1 MTPDFKVGKDNK
13 WFRQCVGID
22 IAKEKFNACLFMYD
36 IASDMG
42 CGTKSVEFKNTK
54 HGFNQLV
61 KWARKECLK
70 EYPLTFIM
78 EPTGVYY
85 EPLAYHLC
93 KIQQTVYIV
102 MPNKARDFCNYEGIK
117 TKTDEMDAR
126 CLALLG
132 CVNRKLTPWQPPK
145 PIFRELRQMTRFVEE
160 IQKVR
165 TMLSNHL
172 EALTHG
178 AEPVDS
184 VVKHYKKLIADIDKQ
199 LQANLNNIKDKIAT
213 DKELEEKVERICTI
227 KGIGYLTVVAIIAE
241 TNGFNLITSR
251 KQLASFAGLDVIAS
265 QSGND
270 DPKHVISKK
279 GNTHIRRALYWPG
292 ISASRFNPQMKDMYG
307 RICKRNPKVKMIGI
321 TALMRKMLLL
331 TFTLWKNGEAYDE
344 NKSGTCTPD
353 KRTVD
358 EDGRLHVQGCANK
371 KGGCSHRLTAT
382 RDSLNAHG
390 RQ

>member
-22 IAKEKFNACLFMYD
+22 IAKDKFTACLFMYD

-54 HGFNQLV
+54 QGFNQLV
-61 KWARKECLK
+61 KWARKECIK

-132 CVNRKLTPWQPPK
+132 CVNRKQTPWQPPK
-145 PIFRELRQMTRFVEE
+145 AIFRELRQMTRFVEE
-160 IQKVR
+160 MQKVR

-172 EALTHG
+172 EALTHS
-178 AEPVDS
+178 AEPVAS
-184 VVKHYKKLIADIDKQ
+184 VVKHYEKLIADIDKQ
-199 LQANLNNIKDKIAT
+199 LETNLKNIKAKIAT
-213 DKELEEKVERICTI
+213 DKELEKKVERICTI
-227 KGIGYLTVVAIIAE
+227 KGIGYLTVVTIIAE

-251 KQLASFAGLDVIAS
+251 KQLASFAGLDVIAR
-265 QSGND
+265 QSGNE

-279 GNTHIRRALYWPG
+279 GNTHIRRVLYWPG
-292 ISASRFNPQMKDMYG
+292 ISSSRFNPQMKDMYG

-321 TALMRKMLLL
+321 TAAMRKMLLL
-331 TFTLWKNGEAYDE
+331 TYTLWKNGEVYDE
-344 NKSGTCTPD
+344 GKNGTRTPG

-358 EDGRLHVQGCANK
+358 EDGRQLVQG
-371 KGGCSHRLTAT
+371 
-382 RDSLNAHG
+382 
-390 RQ
+390 

>member
-1 MTPDFKVGKDNK
+1 MTPDFKVGKGNK

-22 IAKEKFNACLFMYD
+22 IAKDKFNACLFMYD

-54 HGFNQLV
+54 QGFNQFV
-61 KWARKECLK
+61 KWARKECIK

-85 EPLAYHLC
+85 ELLAYHLC
-93 KIQQTVYIV
+93 KIHQTVYIV

-132 CVNRKLTPWQPPK
+132 CVNRRLTPWQPPK
-145 PIFRELRQMTRFVEE
+145 AIFRELRQMTRFVEDM
-160 IQKVR
+160 QKVR

-172 EALTHG
+172 EALTHS
-178 AEPVDS
+178 AEPVSS
-184 VVKHYKKLIADIDKQ
+184 VVKHYEKLIVDIDKQ
-199 LQANLNNIKDKIAT
+199 LETNLKNIKAKIAT
-213 DKELEEKVERICTI
+213 DKELDKKVERICTI
-227 KGIGYLTVVAIIAE
+227 KGIGCLTVVTIIAE

-251 KQLASFAGLDVIAS
+251 KQLASFAGLDVIAR
-265 QSGND
+265 QSGNE

-279 GNTHIRRALYWPG
+279 GNTHIRRVLYWPG
-292 ISASRFNPQMKDMYG
+292 ISSARFNPQMKDMYG

-321 TALMRKMLLL
+321 TAAMRKMLLL
-331 TFTLWKNGEAYDE
+331 TYTLWKNGEVYDE
-344 NKSGTCTPD
+344 GKKGTCTPG

-358 EDGRLHVQGCANK
+358 EDGRQLVQ
-371 KGGCSHRLTAT
+371 
-382 RDSLNAHG
+382 D
-390 RQ
+390 

>member
-22 IAKEKFNACLFMYD
+22 ISKEKFNACLFMYD

-54 HGFNQLV
+54 RGFNQLV

-199 LQANLNNIKDKIAT
+199 LQANLKNIKDKIAT

>member
-22 IAKEKFNACLFMYD
+22 IAKEKFNACMFMYD

-42 CGTKSVEFKNTK
+42 CGTKSKEFKNTK
-54 HGFNQLV
+54 QGFNQLV

-184 VVKHYKKLIADIDKQ
+184 VVMHYKKLIADIDKQ
-199 LQANLNNIKDKIAT
+199 LQANLKNSKAKIAT
-213 DKELEEKVERICTI
+213 DKDLQEKVERICTI

-331 TFTLWKNGEAYDE
+331 TFTLWKNGETYDE

-358 EDGRLHVQGCANK
+358 EDGRLLVQGCANK
-371 KGGCSHRLTAT
+371 KVAAVI
-382 RDSLNAHG
+382 DSQPHG
-390 RQ
+390 IV

>member
-54 HGFNQLV
+54 QGFNQLV
-61 KWARKECLK
+61 KWARKECIK
-70 EYPLTFIM
+70 EYPLTFLM

-145 PIFRELRQMTRFVEE
+145 AIFHELRQMTRFVEE
-160 IQKVR
+160 MQKVR

-178 AEPVDS
+178 AEPVSS
-184 VVKHYKKLIADIDKQ
+184 VVKHYEKLIADIDK
-199 LQANLNNIKDKIAT
+199 LLETNLKNIKAKIAT

-227 KGIGYLTVVAIIAE
+227 KGIGYLTVVTIIAE

-251 KQLASFAGLDVIAS
+251 KQLASFAGLDVIAR
-265 QSGND
+265 QSGNE

-279 GNTHIRRALYWPG
+279 GNTHIRRVLYWPG
-292 ISASRFNPQMKDMYG
+292 ISSSRFNPQMKDMYG

-321 TALMRKMLLL
+321 TAAMRKMLLL
-331 TFTLWKNGEAYDE
+331 TYTLWKNGEVYDE
-344 NKSGTCTPD
+344 NRKGTCTPD
-353 KRTVD
+353 KRNVD
-358 EDGRLHVQGCANK
+358 EDGRQLVQDRQKQKVA
-371 KGGCSHRLTAT
+371 AVI
-382 RDSLNAHG
+382 DSQPHEIV
-390 RQ
+390 

>member
-1 MTPDFKVGKDNK
+1 MTPDFKVGKNNK

-22 IAKEKFNACLFMYD
+22 IAKDKFNACLFMYD

-54 HGFNQLV
+54 QGFNQLV
-61 KWARKECLK
+61 KWARKECIK
-70 EYPLTFIM
+70 EYPLTFLM

-132 CVNRKLTPWQPPK
+132 CVNRKLIPWQPPK
-145 PIFRELRQMTRFVEE
+145 AIFRELRQMTRFVEE
-160 IQKVR
+160 MQKVR

-172 EALTHG
+172 EALTHS
-178 AEPVDS
+178 AEPVAS
-184 VVKHYKKLIADIDKQ
+184 VVKHYEKLIADIDKQ
-199 LQANLNNIKDKIAT
+199 LETNLKNIKAKIAT
-213 DKELEEKVERICTI
+213 DKELEEKVKHICTI
-227 KGIGYLTVVAIIAE
+227 KGFGYLTVVTIIAE

-251 KQLASFAGLDVIAS
+251 KQLASFAGLDVIAR
-265 QSGND
+265 QSGNE

-279 GNTHIRRALYWPG
+279 GNTHIRRVLYWPG
-292 ISASRFNPQMKDMYG
+292 ISSSRFNPQMKDMYG

-321 TALMRKMLLL
+321 TAAMRKMLLL
-331 TFTLWKNGEAYDE
+331 TYTLWKNGEVYDE
-344 NKSGTCTPD
+344 NKKGTCTPD

-358 EDGRLHVQGCANK
+358 EDGRQLVQ
-371 KGGCSHRLTAT
+371 
-382 RDSLNAHG
+382 D
-390 RQ
+390 

>member
-54 HGFNQLV
+54 QGFNQLV

>member
-1 MTPDFKVGKDNK
+1 MTPDFKVGKGNK

-54 HGFNQLV
+54 RGFNQLV

-93 KIQQTVYIV
+93 KIHQTVYIV

-172 EALTHG
+172 EALTHS

-184 VVKHYKKLIADIDKQ
+184 VVRHYEKLIADIDKQ
-199 LQANLNNIKDKIAT
+199 LQANLKNIKAKIAT
-213 DKELEEKVERICTI
+213 DKELEKKVERICTI
-227 KGIGYLTVVAIIAE
+227 KGMGYLTVVAIIAE

-292 ISASRFNPQMKDMYG
+292 ISASRFNPQMKGMYG

-321 TALMRKMLLL
+321 TAIMRKMLLL
-331 TFTLWKNGEAYDE
+331 TFTLWKNGETYDE
-344 NKSGTCTPD
+344 NETGTCTID

-358 EDGRLHVQGCANK
+358 EDGRLLVQECANQK
-371 KGGCSHRLTAT
+371 VAAVI
-382 RDSLNAHG
+382 DSQPHG
-390 RQ
+390 IV

>member
-54 HGFNQLV
+54 QGFNQLV
-61 KWARKECLK
+61 KWARKECIK
-70 EYPLTFIM
+70 EYPLTFLM

-145 PIFRELRQMTRFVEE
+145 AIFHELRQITRFVEE
-160 IQKVR
+160 MQKVR
-165 TMLSNHL
+165 TMFTNHL
-172 EALTHG
+172 EALTHS
-178 AEPVDS
+178 AEPVSS
-184 VVKHYKKLIADIDKQ
+184 VVKHYEKLIADIDK
-199 LQANLNNIKDKIAT
+199 LLETNLKNIKAKIAT

-227 KGIGYLTVVAIIAE
+227 KGIGYLTVVTIIAE

-251 KQLASFAGLDVIAS
+251 KQLASLAGLDVIAR
-265 QSGND
+265 QSGNE

-279 GNTHIRRALYWPG
+279 GNTHIRRVLYWPG
-292 ISASRFNPQMKDMYG
+292 ISSSRFNPQMKDMYG

-321 TALMRKMLLL
+321 TAAMRKMLLL
-331 TFTLWKNGEAYDE
+331 TYTLWKNGEVYDE
-344 NKSGTCTPD
+344 NRKGTCTPD
-353 KRTVD
+353 KRNVD
-358 EDGRLHVQGCANK
+358 EDGRQLVQ
-371 KGGCSHRLTAT
+371 
-382 RDSLNAHG
+382 D
-390 RQ
+390 

>member
-22 IAKEKFNACLFMYD
+22 IAKEKFNVCLFMYD

-54 HGFNQLV
+54 RGFNQLV

-172 EALTHG
+172 EALTHS

-184 VVKHYKKLIADIDKQ
+184 VVRHYEKLIADIDKQ
-199 LQANLNNIKDKIAT
+199 LQANLKNIKAKIAT

-227 KGIGYLTVVAIIAE
+227 KGMGYLTVVAIIAE

-292 ISASRFNPQMKDMYG
+292 ISASRFNPQMKNMYG

-331 TFTLWKNGEAYDE
+331 TFTLWKNGETYDE
-344 NKSGTCTPD
+344 NKTGTCTQD

-358 EDGRLHVQGCANK
+358 EDGRRLVQDCANK
-371 KGGCSHRLTAT
+371 KVAAVI
-382 RDSLNAHG
+382 DSQPHG
-390 RQ
+390 IV

>member
-22 IAKEKFNACLFMYD
+22 IAKDKFNACLFMYD
-36 IASDMG
+36 IGSDMG

-54 HGFNQLV
+54 QGFNQLV
-61 KWARKECLK
+61 KWARKECIK
-70 EYPLTFIM
+70 EYPLTFLM

-93 KIQQTVYIV
+93 KIGQMVYVV

-145 PIFRELRQMTRFVEE
+145 AIFRELRQMTRFVEDM
-160 IQKVR
+160 QKVR

-178 AEPVDS
+178 AEPVSS
-184 VVKHYKKLIADIDKQ
+184 VVKHYEKLIADIDK
-199 LQANLNNIKDKIAT
+199 LLETNLKNIKAKIAT

-227 KGIGYLTVVAIIAE
+227 KGIGYLTVVTIIAE

-251 KQLASFAGLDVIAS
+251 KQLASFAGLDVIAR
-265 QSGND
+265 QSGNE

-279 GNTHIRRALYWPG
+279 GNTHIRRVLYWPG
-292 ISASRFNPQMKDMYG
+292 ISSSRFNPQMKDMYG

-321 TALMRKMLLL
+321 TAAMRKMLLL
-331 TFTLWKNGEAYDE
+331 TYTLWKNGEVYDE
-344 NKSGTCTPD
+344 NRKGTCTPD

-358 EDGRLHVQGCANK
+358 EDGRQIVQ
-371 KGGCSHRLTAT
+371 
-382 RDSLNAHG
+382 D
-390 RQ
+390 

>member
-22 IAKEKFNACLFMYD
+22 IAKEKFNASLFMYD

-42 CGTKSVEFKNTK
+42 CGTKSVEFKNNK
-54 HGFNQLV
+54 QGFNQLV

-184 VVKHYKKLIADIDKQ
+184 VVMHYKKLIADIDKQ
-199 LQANLNNIKDKIAT
+199 LQANLKNIKAKIAT
-213 DKELEEKVERICTI
+213 DKDLEEKVERICTI

-279 GNTHIRRALYWPG
+279 GNTHIRRALYWRG
-292 ISASRFNPQMKDMYG
+292 ISASRYNPQMEEMYG

-331 TFTLWKNGEAYDE
+331 TFTLWKNGETYDE
-344 NKSGTCTPD
+344 NKTGACTQD

-358 EDGRLHVQGCANK
+358 EDGRLLVQGCVNK
-371 KGGCSHRLTAT
+371 KVAAVI
-382 RDSLNAHG
+382 DSQPHG
-390 RQ
+390 IV

>member
-22 IAKEKFNACLFMYD
+22 IAKEKFNASLFMYD

-42 CGTKSVEFKNTK
+42 CGTKSVEFKNNK
-54 HGFNQLV
+54 QGFNQLV

-172 EALTHG
+172 AALTHG

-184 VVKHYKKLIADIDKQ
+184 VVMHYKKLIADIDKQ
-199 LQANLNNIKDKIAT
+199 LQANLKNIKAKIAT
-213 DKELEEKVERICTI
+213 DKDLQEKVERICTI
-227 KGIGYLTVVAIIAE
+227 KGMGYLTVVAIIAE

-292 ISASRFNPQMKDMYG
+292 ISASRFNPQMKGMYG

-321 TALMRKMLLL
+321 TAIMRKMLLL
-331 TFTLWKNGEAYDE
+331 TFTLWKNGETYDE
-344 NKSGTCTPD
+344 NKTGTCTQD

-358 EDGRLHVQGCANK
+358 EDGRRLVQDCANK
-371 KGGCSHRLTAT
+371 KVAAVI
-382 RDSLNAHG
+382 DSQPHG
-390 RQ
+390 IV

>member
-22 IAKEKFNACLFMYD
+22 IAKEKFNASLFMYD

-42 CGTKSVEFKNTK
+42 CGTKSVEFKNNK
-54 HGFNQLV
+54 QGFNQLV

-184 VVKHYKKLIADIDKQ
+184 VVMHYKMLIADIDKQ
-199 LQANLNNIKDKIAT
+199 LQANLKNIKAKIAT
-213 DKELEEKVERICTI
+213 DKDLQEKVERICTI

-358 EDGRLHVQGCANK
+358 EDGRPLVQGCANK
-371 KGGCSHRLTAT
+371 KVAAVI
-382 RDSLNAHG
+382 DSQPHG
-390 RQ
+390 IV

>member
-22 IAKEKFNACLFMYD
+22 IAKDKFNACLFMYD

-54 HGFNQLV
+54 QGFNQLV
-61 KWARKECLK
+61 KWARKECIK
-70 EYPLTFIM
+70 EYPLTFLM

-93 KIQQTVYIV
+93 KIQQTVLIV

-145 PIFRELRQMTRFVEE
+145 AIFRELRQMTRFVEDM
-160 IQKVR
+160 QKVR

-178 AEPVDS
+178 AEPVAS
-184 VVKHYKKLIADIDKQ
+184 VVKHYEKLIADIDKQ
-199 LQANLNNIKDKIAT
+199 LETNLKNIKAKIAT

-227 KGIGYLTVVAIIAE
+227 KGIGYLTVVTIIAE

-251 KQLASFAGLDVIAS
+251 KQLASFAGLDVIAR
-265 QSGND
+265 QSGNE

-279 GNTHIRRALYWPG
+279 GNTHIRRVLYWPG
-292 ISASRFNPQMKDMYG
+292 ISSSRFNPQMKDMYG

-321 TALMRKMLLL
+321 TAAMRKMLLL
-331 TFTLWKNGEAYDE
+331 TYTLWKNGEVYDE
-344 NKSGTCTPD
+344 SKKGACTPD

-358 EDGRLHVQGCANK
+358 EDGRQLVQ
-371 KGGCSHRLTAT
+371 
-382 RDSLNAHG
+382 D
-390 RQ
+390 

>member
-54 HGFNQLV
+54 QGFNQLV

-199 LQANLNNIKDKIAT
+199 LQANLKNIKDKIAT

>member
-22 IAKEKFNACLFMYD
+22 IAKEKFNASLFMYD

-42 CGTKSVEFKNTK
+42 CGTKSVEFKNNK
-54 HGFNQLV
+54 QGFNQLV

-93 KIQQTVYIV
+93 KIQQTAYIV

-184 VVKHYKKLIADIDKQ
+184 VVMHYKKLIADIDKQ
-199 LQANLNNIKDKIAT
+199 LQANLKNIKAKIAT
-213 DKELEEKVERICTI
+213 DKDLQEKVERICTI

-358 EDGRLHVQGCANK
+358 EDGRLLVQGCANK
-371 KGGCSHRLTAT
+371 KVAAVI
-382 RDSLNAHG
+382 DSQPHG
-390 RQ
+390 IV

>member
-54 HGFNQLV
+54 QGFNQLV
-61 KWARKECLK
+61 KWARKECIK
-70 EYPLTFIM
+70 EYPLTFLM

-93 KIQQTVYIV
+93 KIKQTVYIV

-145 PIFRELRQMTRFVEE
+145 AIFHELRQMTRFVEE
-160 IQKVR
+160 MQKVR
-165 TMLSNHL
+165 TMFTNHL
-172 EALTHG
+172 EALTHS
-178 AEPVDS
+178 AEPVSS
-184 VVKHYKKLIADIDKQ
+184 VVKHYEKLIADIDK
-199 LQANLNNIKDKIAT
+199 LLETNLKNIKAKIAT

-227 KGIGYLTVVAIIAE
+227 KGIGYLTVVTIIAE

-251 KQLASFAGLDVIAS
+251 KQLASFAGLDVIAR
-265 QSGND
+265 QSGNE

-279 GNTHIRRALYWPG
+279 GNTHIRRVLYWPG
-292 ISASRFNPQMKDMYG
+292 ISSSRFNPQMKDMYG

-321 TALMRKMLLL
+321 TAAMRKMLLL
-331 TFTLWKNGEAYDE
+331 TYTLWKNGEVYDE
-344 NKSGTCTPD
+344 NRKETCTPD

-358 EDGRLHVQGCANK
+358 EDGRQLVQ
-371 KGGCSHRLTAT
+371 
-382 RDSLNAHG
+382 D
-390 RQ
+390 

>member
-22 IAKEKFNACLFMYD
+22 IAKEKFNVCLFMYD

-54 HGFNQLV
+54 RGFNQLV

-93 KIQQTVYIV
+93 KIHQTVYIV

-199 LQANLNNIKDKIAT
+199 LQANLKNIKDKIAT

>member
-54 HGFNQLV
+54 QGFNQLV

-93 KIQQTVYIV
+93 KIHQTVYIV

-199 LQANLNNIKDKIAT
+199 LQVNLKNIKAKIAT
-213 DKELEEKVERICTI
+213 DKELEKKVERICTI
-227 KGIGYLTVVAIIAE
+227 KGIGYLTVVTIIAE

-265 QSGND
+265 QSGNE

-292 ISASRFNPQMKDMYG
+292 ISASRFNPQMMDMYG

-331 TFTLWKNGEAYDE
+331 TFTLWKNGETYDE
-344 NKSGTCTPD
+344 NKTGACTQD

-358 EDGRLHVQGCANK
+358 EDGRLLVQGCVNK
-371 KGGCSHRLTAT
+371 KVAAVI
-382 RDSLNAHG
+382 DSQPHG
-390 RQ
+390 IV

>member
-54 HGFNQLV
+54 QGFNQLV
-61 KWARKECLK
+61 KWARKECIK
-70 EYPLTFIM
+70 EYPLTFLM

-145 PIFRELRQMTRFVEE
+145 AIFHELRQMTRFVEE
-160 IQKVR
+160 MQKVR
-165 TMLSNHL
+165 TMFTNHL
-172 EALTHG
+172 EALTHS
-178 AEPVDS
+178 AEPVSS
-184 VVKHYKKLIADIDKQ
+184 VVKHYEKLIADIDK
-199 LQANLNNIKDKIAT
+199 LLETNLKNIKAKIAT

-227 KGIGYLTVVAIIAE
+227 KGIGYLTVVTIIAE

-251 KQLASFAGLDVIAS
+251 KQLASFAGLDVIAR
-265 QSGND
+265 QSGNE

-279 GNTHIRRALYWPG
+279 GNTHIRRVLYWPG
-292 ISASRFNPQMKDMYG
+292 ISSSRFNPQMKDMYG

-321 TALMRKMLLL
+321 TAAMRKMLLL
-331 TFTLWKNGEAYDE
+331 TYTLWKNGEVYDE
-344 NKSGTCTPD
+344 NRKGTCTPD

-358 EDGRLHVQGCANK
+358 EDGRQLVQDRQKQKVA
-371 KGGCSHRLTAT
+371 AVI
-382 RDSLNAHG
+382 DSQPHEIV
-390 RQ
+390 

>member
-22 IAKEKFNACLFMYD
+22 IAKEKFNVCLFMYD

-54 HGFNQLV
+54 RGFNQLV

-93 KIQQTVYIV
+93 KIHQTVYIV

-172 EALTHG
+172 EALTHS

-184 VVKHYKKLIADIDKQ
+184 VVRHYEKLIADIDKQ
-199 LQANLNNIKDKIAT
+199 LQANLKNIKAKIAT

-227 KGIGYLTVVAIIAE
+227 KGMGYLTVVAIIAE

-292 ISASRFNPQMKDMYG
+292 ISASRFNPQMKGMYG

-321 TALMRKMLLL
+321 TAIMRKMLLL
-331 TFTLWKNGEAYDE
+331 TFTLWKNGETDDE
-344 NKSGTCTPD
+344 NKTGTCIID

-358 EDGRLHVQGCANK
+358 EDGRLLVLDCANK
-371 KGGCSHRLTAT
+371 KVAAVI
-382 RDSLNAHG
+382 DSQPHG
-390 RQ
+390 IV

>member
-54 HGFNQLV
+54 QGFNQLV
-61 KWARKECLK
+61 KWARKECIK
-70 EYPLTFIM
+70 EYPLTFLM

-145 PIFRELRQMTRFVEE
+145 AIFHELRQMTRFVEE
-160 IQKVR
+160 MQKVR
-165 TMLSNHL
+165 TMFTNHL
-172 EALTHG
+172 EALTHS

-184 VVKHYKKLIADIDKQ
+184 VVRHYEKLIADIDKQ
-199 LQANLNNIKDKIAT
+199 LQANLKNIKAKIAT

-227 KGIGYLTVVAIIAE
+227 KGMGYLTVVAIIAE

-292 ISASRFNPQMKDMYG
+292 ISASRFNPQMKNMYG

-331 TFTLWKNGEAYDE
+331 TFTLWKNGETYDE
-344 NKSGTCTPD
+344 NKTGTCTQD

-358 EDGRLHVQGCANK
+358 EDGRRLVQDCANK
-371 KGGCSHRLTAT
+371 KVAAVI
-382 RDSLNAHG
+382 DSQPHG
-390 RQ
+390 IV

>member
-22 IAKEKFNACLFMYD
+22 IAKEKFNVCLFMYD

-54 HGFNQLV
+54 RGFNQLV

-93 KIQQTVYIV
+93 KIHQTVYIV

-184 VVKHYKKLIADIDKQ
+184 VVMHYKKLIADIDKQ
-199 LQANLNNIKDKIAT
+199 LQANLKNIKAKIAT
-213 DKELEEKVERICTI
+213 DKDLQEKVERICTI

-321 TALMRKMLLL
+321 TAIMRKMLLL

-358 EDGRLHVQGCANK
+358 EDGRLLVQGCANK
-371 KGGCSHRLTAT
+371 KVAAVI
-382 RDSLNAHG
+382 DSQPHG
-390 RQ
+390 IV

>member
-22 IAKEKFNACLFMYD
+22 IAKEKFNVCLFMYD
-36 IASDMG
+36 IGNDMG

-54 HGFNQLV
+54 QGFNQLV

-93 KIQQTVYIV
+93 KIHQTVYIV

-145 PIFRELRQMTRFVEE
+145 PIFRELRLMTRFVEE

-172 EALTHG
+172 EALTHS

-184 VVKHYKKLIADIDKQ
+184 VVRHYEKLIADIDKQ
-199 LQANLNNIKDKIAT
+199 LQANLKNIKAKIAT

-227 KGIGYLTVVAIIAE
+227 KGMGYLTVVAIIAE

-292 ISASRFNPQMKDMYG
+292 ISASRFNPQMKGMYG

-321 TALMRKMLLL
+321 TAIMRKMLLL
-331 TFTLWKNGEAYDE
+331 TFTLWKNGETYDE
-344 NKSGTCTPD
+344 NKTGTCIID

-358 EDGRLHVQGCANK
+358 EDGRLLVQDCANK
-371 KGGCSHRLTAT
+371 KVAAVI
-382 RDSLNAHG
+382 DSQPHG
-390 RQ
+390 IV

>member
-22 IAKEKFNACLFMYD
+22 IAKEKFNASLFMYD

-42 CGTKSVEFKNTK
+42 CGTKSVEFKNNK
-54 HGFNQLV
+54 QGFNQLV

-184 VVKHYKKLIADIDKQ
+184 VVMHYKKLIADIDKQ
-199 LQANLNNIKDKIAT
+199 LQANLKNIKAKIAT
-213 DKELEEKVERICTI
+213 DKDLQEKVERICTI

-321 TALMRKMLLL
+321 TAIMRKMLLL

-358 EDGRLHVQGCANK
+358 EDGRLLVQGCANK
-371 KGGCSHRLTAT
+371 KVAAVI
-382 RDSLNAHG
+382 DSQPHG
-390 RQ
+390 IV

>member
-22 IAKEKFNACLFMYD
+22 IAKEKFNASLFMYD

-42 CGTKSVEFKNTK
+42 CGTKSVEFKNNK
-54 HGFNQLV
+54 QGFNQLV

-172 EALTHG
+172 EALTHS

-184 VVKHYKKLIADIDKQ
+184 VVRHYEKLIADIDKQ
-199 LQANLNNIKDKIAT
+199 LQANLKNIKAKIAT

-227 KGIGYLTVVAIIAE
+227 KGMGYLTVVAIIAE

-292 ISASRFNPQMKDMYG
+292 ISASRFNPQMKGMYG

-321 TALMRKMLLL
+321 TAIMRKMLLL
-331 TFTLWKNGEAYDE
+331 AFTLWKNGETYDE
-344 NKSGTCTPD
+344 NKTGTCTID

-358 EDGRLHVQGCANK
+358 EDGRLLVQDCANK
-371 KGGCSHRLTAT
+371 KVAAVI
-382 RDSLNAHG
+382 DSQPHG
-390 RQ
+390 IV

>member
-54 HGFNQLV
+54 QGFNQLV

-331 TFTLWKNGEAYDE
+331 TFTLWKNGETYDE
-344 NKSGTCTPD
+344 NKTGTCTQD

-358 EDGRLHVQGCANK
+358 EDGRLLVQGCVNK
-371 KGGCSHRLTAT
+371 KVAAVI
-382 RDSLNAHG
+382 DSQPHG
-390 RQ
+390 IV

>member
-1 MTPDFKVGKDNK
+1 
-13 WFRQCVGID
+13 
-22 IAKEKFNACLFMYD
+22 
-36 IASDMG
+36 
-42 CGTKSVEFKNTK
+42 
-54 HGFNQLV
+54 
-61 KWARKECLK
+61 
-70 EYPLTFIM
+70 
-78 EPTGVYY
+78 
-85 EPLAYHLC
+85 
-93 KIQQTVYIV
+93 
-102 MPNKARDFCNYEGIK
+102 
-117 TKTDEMDAR
+117 
-126 CLALLG
+126 
-132 CVNRKLTPWQPPK
+132 
-145 PIFRELRQMTRFVEE
+145 MTRFVEE

-184 VVKHYKKLIADIDKQ
+184 VVRHYKKLIADIDKQ
-199 LQANLNNIKDKIAT
+199 LQANLKNIKDKIAT

-358 EDGRLHVQGCANK
+358 EDGRLLVQGCANK

-382 RDSLNAHG
+382 RDSLNANG

>member
-1 MTPDFKVGKDNK
+1 MTPDFKVGKNNK

-22 IAKEKFNACLFMYD
+22 IAKDKFNACLFMYD

-42 CGTKSVEFKNTK
+42 CGTKSIEFKNAK
-54 HGFNQLV
+54 QGFNQLL

-70 EYPLTFIM
+70 EYPLAFIM

-145 PIFRELRQMTRFVEE
+145 AIFRELRQMTRFVEE

-165 TMLSNHL
+165 TMLLNHL
-172 EALTHG
+172 EALSHG
-178 AEPVDS
+178 AEPVAS
-184 VVKHYKKLIADIDKQ
+184 VVEHYEKLIADIDKQ
-199 LQANLNNIKDKIAT
+199 LETNLKNIKAKIAT
-213 DKELEEKVERICTI
+213 DKELEDKVERICTI
-227 KGIGYLTVVAIIAE
+227 KGIGYLTVVTIIAE

-251 KQLASFAGLDVIAS
+251 KQLASFAGVDVIAS
-265 QSGND
+265 QSGNE

-292 ISASRFNPQMKDMYG
+292 ISSSRFNPQMKDMYG

-321 TALMRKMLLL
+321 IAIMRKMLLL
-331 TFTLWKNGEAYDE
+331 TYTLWKNGDVYDE
-344 NKSGTCTPD
+344 KKTGTCTPD
-353 KRTVD
+353 KRRIDGEEPPTVQ
-358 EDGRLHVQGCANK
+358 E
-371 KGGCSHRLTAT
+371 
-382 RDSLNAHG
+382 
-390 RQ
+390 

>member
-22 IAKEKFNACLFMYD
+22 IAKEKFNASLFMYD

-42 CGTKSVEFKNTK
+42 CGTKSVEFKNNK
-54 HGFNQLV
+54 QGFNQLV

-184 VVKHYKKLIADIDKQ
+184 VVMHYKKLIADIDKQ
-199 LQANLNNIKDKIAT
+199 LQANLKNIKAKIAT
-213 DKELEEKVERICTI
+213 DKDLQEKVERICTI

-358 EDGRLHVQGCANK
+358 EDGRLLVQGCANK
-371 KGGCSHRLTAT
+371 KVAAVI
-382 RDSLNAHG
+382 DSQPHG
-390 RQ
+390 IV

>member
-54 HGFNQLV
+54 QGFNQLV
-61 KWARKECLK
+61 KWARKECIK
-70 EYPLTFIM
+70 EYPLTFLM

-145 PIFRELRQMTRFVEE
+145 AIFHELRQMTRFVEE
-160 IQKVR
+160 MQKVR
-165 TMLSNHL
+165 TMFTNHL
-172 EALTHG
+172 EALTHS

-184 VVKHYKKLIADIDKQ
+184 VVRHYEKLIADIDKQ
-199 LQANLNNIKDKIAT
+199 LQANLKNIKAKIAT

-227 KGIGYLTVVAIIAE
+227 KGMGYLTVVAIIAE

-292 ISASRFNPQMKDMYG
+292 ISASRFNPQMKGMYG

-321 TALMRKMLLL
+321 TAIMRKMLLL
-331 TFTLWKNGEAYDE
+331 TFTLWKNGETYDE
-344 NKSGTCTPD
+344 NKTGTCIID

-358 EDGRLHVQGCANK
+358 EDGRLLVQDCANK
-371 KGGCSHRLTAT
+371 KVAAVI
-382 RDSLNAHG
+382 DSQPHG
-390 RQ
+390 IV